1 MAKYKAY
8 PEYKESGVEWL
19 GKIPTHW
26 IRSKF
31 GYLKTILTD
40 YTANG
45 SFADLK
51 SNVTYLDEPSYAR
64 LVRLTDLRHDLNN
77 SNGVWI
83 DKSSYNYLS
92 KSSLYGGEFLL
103 ANVGAYAG
111 LFYQMPYN
119 KGPASLAPNMFM
131 AKFSPEK
138 ISRKFIAYI
147 GQADNISKQLM
158 LKATASSAQPKL
170 NKDDFKTIFC
180 CYPPLNEQV
189 KISAFLDR
197 ETAKIDNLIE
207 KQQQLIELLKE
218 KRQAVISHA
227 VTKGLNPDMPMKDS
241 GVEWLGEVPEHWKIK
256 RCKNL
261 FAFVTSGSRG
271 WAGFYSD
278 EGDLFFRIANL
289 TRDSINP
296 KLDSIQYVTPPKGSE
311 GERSKIKENDLLISI
326 TADLGSV
333 CAADE
338 SISGGYVSQHI
349 SLCRPGRLVA
359 SSRWLAFFVL
369 SDTAKEQLQGAGY
382 GGTKVQLSLED
393 IRDLFVAYPPKSEQ
407 IKIASYLDERLS
419 ELDGLDHRA
428 HNLIEL
434 LRERRTALISAAVTG
449 KIDVRDWVAPDTQDV
464 EEPQEAT
471 A

>member
-8 PEYKESGVEWL
+8 PEYKDSGVEWL
-19 GKIPTHW
+19 GLVPESWTVCRLKNLATIKNGQDYKSVQTDDGYPVMGSGGQFTFA
-26 IRSKF
+26 SKF
-31 GYLKTILTD
+31 MYDK
-40 YTANG
+40 
-45 SFADLK
+45 
-51 SNVTYLDEPSYAR
+51 PSVLLGR
-64 LVRLTDLRHDLNN
+64 KGT
-77 SNGVWI
+77 I
-83 DKSSYNYLS
+83 DKPLYINEPFWTVDTMYYTELNEGFDAKYLHYLALTIQFSRYSTNTALPSMTQEHLSNYKFS
-92 KSSLYGGEFLL
+92 VPKAESERKKITEFLDL
-103 ANVGAYAG
+103 
-111 LFYQMPYN
+111 
-119 KGPASLAPNMFM
+119 
-131 AKFSPEK
+131 
-138 ISRKFIAYI
+138 
-147 GQADNISKQLM
+147 
-158 LKATASSAQPKL
+158 
-170 NKDDFKTIFC
+170 
-180 CYPPLNEQV
+180 
-189 KISAFLDR
+189 

-227 VTKGLNPDMPMKDS
+227 VTKGLNPDVPMKDS

-261 FAFVTSGSRG
+261 FNFVTSGSRG

-333 CAADE
+333 CAADG
-338 SISGGYVSQHI
+338 SISGGYVSQHV

-359 SSRWLAFFVL
+359 SSRWLAYFVL

-382 GGTKVQLSLED
+382 GGTKFQLSLED
-393 IRDLFVAYPPKSEQ
+393 IRDLFIAYPPKSEQ

-419 ELDGLDHRA
+419 DLDGLDHRA

-464 EEPQEAT
+464 EEPQEASV
-471 A
+471 